1 MVYQWVG
8 LAAYVILHAMQRVE
22 TYEKFKKCL
31 LTGTLKPGQ
40 FVTQRE
46 LVDLVGV
53 PLGSAREA
61 IQRLEHESLLR
72 VFPQRGI
79 QIADVTVSGQRDAL
93 DYRQILEMH
102 AIRHY
107 AQHAAIKDMGALE
120 QATRAVLDRM
130 STVDVDAAL
139 LEEAVET
146 DWRMHDEIIDSL
158 GNEIISLN
166 YRVNAARIRLMRVT
180 QRQVPSR
187 SVEALS
193 EHLAVLSAAMERDT
207 EGAVAALAQH
217 LQVSRQRAIEGR

>member
-1 MVYQWVG
+1 M
-8 LAAYVILHAMQRVE
+8 LRFEA
-22 TYEKFKKCL
+22 YEKFKKCL
-31 LTGTLKPGQ
+31 LTGALKPGQ

-61 IQRLEHESLLR
+61 IQRLEQESLLQ
-72 VFPQRGI
+72 VFPKRGI

-107 AQHAAIKDMGALE
+107 AQHADIKDIEALAQATSAALE
-120 QATRAVLDRM
+120 RISVGA
-130 STVDVDAAL
+130 VDAAL
-139 LEEAVET
+139 MEAAVET

-158 GNEIISLN
+158 GNEIVGVN

-180 QRQVPSR
+180 QCQVPAGVRRPPRASR
-187 SVEALS
+187 STSVVPK
-193 EHLAVLSAAMERDT
+193 AVSRSFNKLLTAGWLRWS
-207 EGAVAALAQH
+207 ALAH
-217 LQVSRQRAIEGR
+217 AVNEPSCSSKARKRRC

>member
-1 MVYQWVG
+1 M
-8 LAAYVILHAMQRVE
+8 LRVE
-22 TYEKFKKCL
+22 AYEKFKKCL
-31 LTGTLKPGQ
+31 LTGALKPGQ

-61 IQRLEHESLLR
+61 IQRLEQESLLR

-107 AQHAAIKDMGALE
+107 AQHADIKDIEALAQATSAALE
-120 QATRAVLDRM
+120 RISVGA
-130 STVDVDAAL
+130 VDAAL
-139 LEEAVET
+139 MEEAVET

-158 GNEIISLN
+158 GNEIVGVN

-180 QRQVPSR
+180 QCQVPAR
-187 SVEALS
+187 SVEALK
-193 EHLAVLSAAMERDT
+193 EHLAVLQAAIARDV
-207 EGAVAALAQH
+207 EAAVAALALH
-217 LQVSRQRAIEGR
+217 LQVSRKRAIEGR

>member
-1 MVYQWVG
+1 M
-8 LAAYVILHAMQRVE
+8 LCAMLRVE
-22 TYEKFKKCL
+22 AYEKFKKCL
-31 LTGTLKPGQ
+31 LTGALKPGQ

-46 LVDLVGV
+46 LASLVGV

-61 IQRLEHESLLR
+61 IQRLEQESLLR

-107 AQHAAIKDMGALE
+107 AQHADIKDIEALAQATSAALE
-120 QATRAVLDRM
+120 RISVGA
-130 STVDVDAAL
+130 VDAAL
-139 LEEAVET
+139 MEEAVET

-158 GNEIISLN
+158 GNEIVGVN

-180 QRQVPSR
+180 QCQVPAR
-187 SVEALS
+187 SVEALK
-193 EHLAVLSAAMERDT
+193 EHLAVLQAAMARDV
-207 EGAVAALAQH
+207 EAAMAALALH
-217 LQVSRQRAIEGR
+217 LQVSRKRAIEGR

>member
-1 MVYQWVG
+1 M
-8 LAAYVILHAMQRVE
+8 LRVE
-22 TYEKFKKCL
+22 AYEKFKKCL
-31 LTGTLKPGQ
+31 LTGALKPGQ

-46 LVDLVGV
+46 LASLVGV

-61 IQRLEHESLLR
+61 IQRLEQESLLR

-107 AQHAAIKDMGALE
+107 AQHADIKDIEALAQATSAALE
-120 QATRAVLDRM
+120 RISVGA
-130 STVDVDAAL
+130 VDAAL
-139 LEEAVET
+139 MEEAVET

-158 GNEIISLN
+158 GNEIVGVN

-180 QRQVPSR
+180 QCQVPAR
-187 SVEALS
+187 SVEALK
-193 EHLAVLSAAMERDT
+193 EHLAVLQAAMARDV
-207 EGAVAALAQH
+207 EAAMAALALH
-217 LQVSRQRAIEGR
+217 LQVSRKRAIEGR

>member
-1 MVYQWVG
+1 M
-8 LAAYVILHAMQRVE
+8 LRVE
-22 TYEKFKKCL
+22 AYEKFKKCL
-31 LTGTLKPGQ
+31 LTGALKPGQ

-46 LVDLVGV
+46 LASLVGV

-61 IQRLEHESLLR
+61 IQRLEQESLLR

-107 AQHAAIKDMGALE
+107 AQHADIKDIEALAQATSAALE
-120 QATRAVLDRM
+120 RISVGA
-130 STVDVDAAL
+130 VDAAL
-139 LEEAVET
+139 MEEAVET

-158 GNEIISLN
+158 GNEIVGIN

-180 QRQVPSR
+180 QCQVPAR
-187 SVEALS
+187 SVEALK
-193 EHLAVLSAAMERDT
+193 EHLAVLQAAMARDV
-207 EGAVAALAQH
+207 EAAMAALALH
-217 LQVSRQRAIEGR
+217 LQVSRKRAIEGR

>member
-1 MVYQWVG
+1 M
-8 LAAYVILHAMQRVE
+8 LRVE
-22 TYEKFKKCL
+22 AYEKFKKCL
-31 LTGTLKPGQ
+31 LTGALKPGQ

-46 LVDLVGV
+46 LASLVGV

-61 IQRLEHESLLR
+61 IQRLEQESLLR

-107 AQHAAIKDMGALE
+107 AQHADIKDIEALAQATSAALE
-120 QATRAVLDRM
+120 RISVGA
-130 STVDVDAAL
+130 VDAAL
-139 LEEAVET
+139 MEEAVET

-158 GNEIISLN
+158 GNEIVGVN

-180 QRQVPSR
+180 QCQVPAR
-187 SVEALS
+187 SVEALK
-193 EHLAVLSAAMERDT
+193 EHLAVLQAAIARDV
-207 EGAVAALAQH
+207 EAAVAALALH
-217 LQVSRQRAIEGR
+217 LQVSRKRAIEGR

>member
-1 MVYQWVG
+1 M
-8 LAAYVILHAMQRVE
+8 LRVE
-22 TYEKFKKCL
+22 AYEKFKKCL
-31 LTGTLKPGQ
+31 LTGALKPGQ

-46 LVDLVGV
+46 LASLVGV

-61 IQRLEHESLLR
+61 IQRLEQESLLR

-107 AQHAAIKDMGALE
+107 AQHADIKDIEALAQATSAALE
-120 QATRAVLDRM
+120 RISVGA
-130 STVDVDAAL
+130 VDAAL
-139 LEEAVET
+139 MEETVET

-158 GNEIISLN
+158 GNEIVGIN

-180 QRQVPSR
+180 QCQVPAR
-187 SVEALS
+187 SVEALK
-193 EHLAVLSAAMERDT
+193 EHLAVLQAAIARDV
-207 EGAVAALAQH
+207 EAAVAALALH
-217 LQVSRQRAIEGR
+217 LQVSRKRAIEGR